1 MSRDNGLVPLD
12 KYSDILENGNWSD
25 RDNVFLDSEV
35 FITAATLVYND
46 FYFYC
51 SEGLR
56 NKSKY

>member
-1 MSRDNGLVPLD
+1 M
-12 KYSDILENGNWSD
+12 GNWSG

-35 FITAATLVYND
+35 FIATATLVIND

-51 SEGLR
+51 LEGLR